1 MKRTLPVSVISAC
14 EAIVGN
20 TMVSDQTKVL
30 LTVGIA
36 MLMGCPSA
44 ESVSVTDLL
53 SSILETLK
61 SIEGLM
67 KYESS
72 VVPQFLPKMLGDES
86 GNSEATKAL
95 LKKLQEKYI
104 KNAVKSDQEIVSD
117 HKARRSFKK
126 AEASNDDDDDDD
138 DDKPAEPIDIQ
149 LPSRREL
156 DAERRKKKL
165 KDSDSSKEDGD
176 EEEAD
181 EASEEK
187 KINYRTHS
195 RDDKSPEVTNARRTM
210 SSKTSSGED
219 DDNDDASELD
229 NNDAADARRSFSA
242 PSKPNETSSELE
254 LDSDE

>member
-1 MKRTLPVSVISAC
+1 MKRTLPASVISAC

-20 TMVSDQTKVL
+20 TMVSDRTKVL

-36 MLMGCPSA
+36 VLMGCPSA

-86 GNSEATKAL
+86 GDSEATKTL

-156 DAERRKKKL
+156 DAERGKKNL
-165 KDSDSSKEDGD
+165 KDSKEDGD

-187 KINYRTHS
+187 KKNYRTHS
-195 RDDKSPEVTNARRTM
+195 RDDKSSEVTNARRTM

-229 NNDAADARRSFSA
+229 DNDAADTRRSFSA